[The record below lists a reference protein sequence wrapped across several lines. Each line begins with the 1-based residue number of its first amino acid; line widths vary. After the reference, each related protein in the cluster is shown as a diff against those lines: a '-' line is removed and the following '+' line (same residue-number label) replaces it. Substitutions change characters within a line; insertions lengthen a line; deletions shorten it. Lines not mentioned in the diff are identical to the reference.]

1 MSSRIKY
8 FVVSTSTCLTVLLLI
23 GSVLGRS
30 ASSADDTLKHIGV
43 FSDVV
48 AHIKSEYVEEP
59 DMKSVTLGAL
69 NGLLESIDPF
79 ASYLNADQYKE
90 YLKLKDLKRAD
101 VGLVLSKKFGY
112 LGVVGALAGSPAAKA
127 GFSTGDMIESIKGI
141 STRDMPLAY
150 ASLLL
155 QGDPGTTVEIS
166 VVRVRRPEPQTVKLT
181 RAALVLPP
189 VEGRMLAN
197 QVGYIN
203 IDALSPAHVK
213 ELAGAIQTLQKEGA
227 QKLLVDVRNCS
238 LGSPED
244 GIAAAN
250 LFLDKGRITYM
261 QGQRVPR
268 QNFDADPAKAITTL
282 PVAVLT
288 NRGTADGAEILAA
301 ALMDNKRAETVGE
314 PTYGDA
320 AMRKAITM
328 EDGGAIILSVAKYY
342 TPNGKAI
349 QDARVVP
356 GKQVTDE
363 SAQIEYD
370 DNGEPIPDI
379 VDQQQPEQK
388 RKLEDDPVVKKA
400 LEVLGVKA

>member
-1 MSSRIKY
+1 
-8 FVVSTSTCLTVLLLI
+8 
-23 GSVLGRS
+23 
-30 ASSADDTLKHIGV
+30 
-43 FSDVV
+43 
-48 AHIKSEYVEEP
+48 
-59 DMKSVTLGAL
+59 
-69 NGLLESIDPF
+69 
-79 ASYLNADQYKE
+79 
-90 YLKLKDLKRAD
+90 
-101 VGLVLSKKFGY
+101 VLSKKFGY
-112 LGVVGALAGSPAAKA
+112 LGVVGALANSPAAKA
-127 GFSTGDMIESIKGI
+127 GFSTLDMIESIKGI

-155 QGDPGTTVEIS
+155 EGDPGTTVEVS

-181 RAALVLPP
+181 RAAITLPP

-197 QVGYIN
+197 QVGYVN
-203 IDALSPAHVK
+203 IDALSPAHVT
-213 ELAGAIQTLQKEGA
+213 ELAAAIQRLQKEGA

-238 LGSPED
+238 MGSPED

-250 LFLDKGRITYM
+250 LFLEKGRITYL

-268 QNFDADPAKAITTL
+268 QNFDADPAKAVTKL

-301 ALMDNKRAETVGE
+301 ALMDNKRGEVVGE

-342 TPNGKAI
+342 TPSGKAI
-349 QDARVVP
+349 QDARVIP

-370 DNGEPIPDI
+370 DNGEPIPDT
-379 VDQQQPEQK
+379 VDQQQPELK
-388 RKLEDDPVVKKA
+388 KKLEDDPVVKKA
-400 LEVLGVKA
+400 LEVLGAKA